1 MPVGGIKI
9 PHASWPKDQN
19 MKQKQYYNKFNKDIL
34 KIGLIIVGLVLK
46 SKAVYVCL
54 QHESK
59 GKKWYSSTPKN

>member
-19 MKQKQYYNKFNKDIL
+19 MKQKQYYNKFIL

-46 SKAVYVCL
+46 SEAICVWL

-59 GKKWYSSTPKN
+59 GKKWYNSTPKN